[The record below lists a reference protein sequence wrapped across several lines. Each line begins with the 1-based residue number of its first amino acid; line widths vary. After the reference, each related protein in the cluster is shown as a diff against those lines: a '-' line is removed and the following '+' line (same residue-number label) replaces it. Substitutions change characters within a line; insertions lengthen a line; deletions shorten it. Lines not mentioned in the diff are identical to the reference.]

1 MRLIAFLLC
10 LSLFATPVSGL
21 EIAAPEVPASAKDGM
36 SDDTSTFSDGLLE
49 VFRKAV
55 AVLEPELREA
65 ARVSV
70 GITAAALLVSLVS
83 TVSESVIRP
92 AVMAG
97 TVAIGVL
104 LMGSTGAM
112 VTLAADTLEEL
123 GHYGKLLLAVLGAAL
138 AAQGGVTS
146 SGALYAGTAA
156 FLALLQS
163 AINAFFVPGI
173 WLLIAL
179 GIGSH
184 VSGEDLLKRLGDSL
198 KSILTWCL
206 KILLMVFT
214 TYLSLTGVVS
224 GVTDAAAMKAAKVGM
239 STFVPV
245 VGGVLADAS
254 EAVLISAG
262 LLKNSAGIYGILAT
276 LAIFLRPFFRI
287 ACHYLILKLTGLIC
301 SVYAP
306 KGITGIVDSFSAAMG
321 LLLGMTA
328 AGCTMVLISTVC
340 FMKGA
345 M

>member
-10 LSLFATPVSGL
+10 FGMFAMPASGL
-21 EIAAPEVPASAKDGM
+21 EIAPPEVPPSAGDVMADPDSSFAQGIL
-36 SDDTSTFSDGLLE
+36 DII
-49 VFRKAV
+49 RKAV
-55 AVLEPELREA
+55 NAVEPELQDA
-65 ARVSV
+65 ARVSLC
-70 GITAAALLVSLVS
+70 ITAAALLVSLVTTFS
-83 TVSESVIRP
+83 DALIQP
-92 AVMAG
+92 AGMTGA
-97 TVAIGVL
+97 VAICVL
-104 LMGSTGAM
+104 LLTNTGAM
-112 VTLAADTLEEL
+112 VTLATDTLEEL
-123 GHYGKLLLAVLGAAL
+123 AHYGKLLLAVLGAAL
-138 AAQGGVTS
+138 AAQGSITA

-163 AINAFFVPGI
+163 AINAILVPGI
-173 WLLIAL
+173 WLLVAL

-184 VSGEDLLKRLGDSL
+184 TTGEALLKRLSDSL

-276 LAIFLRPFFRI
+276 MAIFLRPFLRI
-287 ACHYLILKLTGLIC
+287 ASHYLMLKLTGTAC
-301 SVYAP
+301 SLFAP
-306 KGITGIVDSFSAAMG
+306 KPVTGIIDSFSAAMG